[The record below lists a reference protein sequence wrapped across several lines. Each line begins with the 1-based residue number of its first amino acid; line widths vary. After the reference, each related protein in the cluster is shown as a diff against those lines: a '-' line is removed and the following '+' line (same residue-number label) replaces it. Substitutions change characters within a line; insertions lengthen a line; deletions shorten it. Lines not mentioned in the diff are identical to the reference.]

1 MVKPTGGAIRGQ
13 DLSQLGKPLCVADL
27 IYGGWKEL
35 PFQPFRDGIEISE
48 IVTGS
53 PAVALLRYQPGASV
67 PRHLHTG
74 LETIIVLEGTQSDE
88 RGDYPAGSV
97 ILNPEGTVHSVWSTD
112 GCVVFIQWQLPVKFL
127 EETE

>member
-1 MVKPTGGAIRGQ
+1 MA
-13 DLSQLGKPLCVADL
+13 
-27 IYGGWKEL
+27 GWRERTWRS
-35 PFQPFRDGIEISE
+35 FREGIEISE
-48 IVTGS
+48 IISGS

-97 ILNPEGTVHSVWSTD
+97 ILNPEHSAHAVWSVE
-112 GCVVFIQWQLPVKFL
+112 GCVVLIQWERPVEFL

>member
-1 MVKPTGGAIRGQ
+1 MHKSGNSAKIDPKHLPRLL
-13 DLSQLGKPLCVADL
+13 D
-27 IYGGWKEL
+27 GGWRGRTWR
-35 PFQPFRDGIEISE
+35 PFRDGVEISE
-48 IVTGS
+48 IMSGT
-53 PAVALLRYQPGASV
+53 PAVAMLRYKPGASV

-97 ILNPEGTVHSVWSTD
+97 ILNPEGTTHAVWSTD
-112 GCVVFIQWQLPVKFL
+112 GCVVLIQWQRPVEFI

>member
-1 MVKPTGGAIRGQ
+1 MVKPTNGAVLGH
-13 DLSQLGKPLCVADL
+13 DLNQFGEPLYLADL
-27 IYGGWKEL
+27 ISGGWKEL
-35 PFQPFRDGIEISE
+35 PFRPFRDGIEISE
-48 IVTGS
+48 IITGS

-88 RGDYPAGSV
+88 RGDYPAGCV
-97 ILNPEGTVHSVWSTD
+97 MLNPRGTVHSVWSTD
-112 GCVVFIQWQLPVKFL
+112 GCVVLIQWQLPVEFL

>member
-1 MVKPTGGAIRGQ
+1 MVKPAGGAIRGQ
-13 DLSQLGKPLCVADL
+13 DLSQLDKPLCVADL

-35 PFQPFRDGIEISE
+35 PFHPFRDGIEISE

-97 ILNPEGTVHSVWSTD
+97 ILNPQGTVHSVWSTD
-112 GCVVFIQWQLPVKFL
+112 GCVVFIHWQLPVKFL